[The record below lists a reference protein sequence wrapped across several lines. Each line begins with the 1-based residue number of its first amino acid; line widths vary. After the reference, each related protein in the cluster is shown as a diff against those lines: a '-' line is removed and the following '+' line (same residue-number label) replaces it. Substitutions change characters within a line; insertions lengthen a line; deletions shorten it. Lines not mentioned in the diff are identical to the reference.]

1 MYRKGWGRESRN
13 KESYFLF
20 IIFVV
25 FFWGG
30 GGVFVDGGKLKRVE
44 TVNKGI
50 KYTPEI

>member
-20 IIFVV
+20 IIIV
-25 FFWGG
+25 FFLGG

-50 KYTPEI
+50 

>member
-13 KESYFLF
+13 KESSFLF
-20 IIFVV
+20 IIS
-25 FFWGG
+25 FFFLG

-50 KYTPEI
+50 KYTLEI

>member
-20 IIFVV
+20 IIV
-25 FFWGG
+25 FFLG

-44 TVNKGI
+44 TVNKGF